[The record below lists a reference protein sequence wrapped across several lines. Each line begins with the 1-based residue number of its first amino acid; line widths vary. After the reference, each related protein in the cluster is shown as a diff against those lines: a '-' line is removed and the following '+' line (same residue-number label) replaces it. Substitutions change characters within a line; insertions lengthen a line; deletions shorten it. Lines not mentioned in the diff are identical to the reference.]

1 MSFKEDYAEIKGL
14 IEAKLGTYFN
24 GGGIEE
30 AMKYSLMAGGTR
42 LRPILT
48 LKFCEAAGGSIDEAM
63 DFACAV
69 EMLHVY
75 SRIHDDLP
83 IMDNDEMRAGVP
95 ANHIKFGA
103 SAALL
108 AGDALQAAAFRTM
121 LSAGE
126 LFPDEGK
133 GAAISAARTLAQAA
147 GERELCKGQ
156 YLDMQPR
163 TTTTNKELKDI
174 GDKKTCAIL
183 RAACEVGV
191 YVSQGRRPVDPFY
204 FEVARDYATNL
215 GHAYSIRDDIIDIK
229 SGGEREGR
237 ITIVDLV
244 GIEQS
249 EKLVHEYTE
258 RAISALFSA
267 HWIGPYAFLLK
278 LADTMSERKN

>member
-1 MSFKEDYAEIKGL
+1 MSFREEYAEMRRL
-14 IEAKLGTYFN
+14 IEGRLGTYFN

-30 AMKYSLMAGGTR
+30 AMKYSLMSGGTR

-48 LKFCEAAGGSIDEAM
+48 LKFCEAAGGAPDEAI

-83 IMDNDEMRAGVP
+83 IMDNDEIRNGIP
-95 ANHIKFGA
+95 TNHMKFGA
-103 SAALL
+103 DTALI
-108 AGDALQAAAFRTM
+108 AGDALQAAAFRTI
-121 LSAGE
+121 LTAGE
-126 LFPDEGK
+126 MFPDEGK
-133 GAAISAARTLAQAA
+133 GAALAAARTLAQAA

-156 YLDMQPR
+156 YLDTRPK
-163 TTTTNKELKDI
+163 TVTTNRELKDI

-183 RAACEVGV
+183 RASGEIGV
-191 YVSQGRRPVDPFY
+191 YASQGRREVDPFY

-215 GHAYSIRDDIIDIK
+215 GHAYSIRDDIIDAGK
-229 SGGEREGR
+229 SAKKEGQ

-244 GIEQS
+244 GVDQS
-249 EKLVHEYTE
+249 KKLVGEYTE

-278 LADTMSERKN
+278 LADTMGERE